1 MEFIGQETRDK
12 RQETVESEN
21 SRYPKQ
27 VNPPNPIADPN
38 KSDGSNLASCQYDN
52 DLQNIKVKF

>member
-1 MEFIGQETRDK
+1 MEFIG
-12 RQETVESEN
+12 QETVESEN